1 MGAQAARTWATLWH
15 FGACEQ
21 DTAFRAHLR
30 STMHTTLRWNGGIGV
45 ALSTIYV
52 LFVGLFQ
59 IRLPLGGLDA
69 LPPTPVLCV
78 GTGLVGL
85 ALSTGALLAAR
96 AQCSISEGRLL
107 VFFSVC
113 AVAIAGVP
121 HDLVTG
127 RIHTGRMVP
136 LYLAAVLAVPWQAWH
151 SFGLGLLLLVV
162 VSATGTLGPSLFPEA
177 AESVPLAS
185 PLAEIGACTALLS
198 SFAGLALAYRHDQF
212 QARQSTQEALR
223 TSRSLLRRT
232 EDMAKVGGWEY
243 DVSSGRMAWT
253 EALYRLLGV
262 PLSFTPDL
270 SATVQFYAPGA
281 RPVFRSALT
290 RCLNEGRPFRL
301 ELPLVTEQGTRR
313 WVRTRGEAHVEDG
326 STIRVTGMVHDI
338 TRRKQVEQELQQS
351 EQRLRRAQ
359 RIARLGHWE
368 RDLETGALLCSPE
381 LRRIFGWP
389 EDAAISYS
397 RFYQS
402 IHPEDRDDVRAARR
416 AALSTSAAL
425 NVEYRLRRGEEERIV
440 HERGEVVSTDGHP
453 DRLSGTVLDI
463 TERKQMEQRLR
474 ESRMALSEA
483 QKIADTGHIW
493 LDLHNNTVE
502 LTEESS
508 RLLGMD
514 AAQSHDVNDLL
525 GQVHPQDR
533 KQVRHAFARM
543 QHEPV
548 HELEY
553 RIRGADGAVRWVRE
567 RGRPLKDEA
576 GRTKQIFGVLTDV
589 TELKRRAHEREERES
604 KVEALYAA
612 SSRLLRATSREDVAA
627 LIEELILD
635 TLGSP
640 ITSVHLTDD
649 GRLSP
654 IRVSPRMQELLPSRL
669 APSVDAQTPSA
680 SALRSGDTQIIED
693 LSAVDTA
700 VDYGPIRTWMC
711 IPLGRHGVIS
721 VGDRRPDAIASFDRR
736 ILEILAGNA
745 TAVIDRL
752 GREQELLRAKETAEK
767 ASELKSTFLAN
778 MSHEIRTP
786 LTSIIG
792 FAEAIGKQLPQP
804 ATDGPDQDVSRFA
817 SLIEESGRRLL
828 DTLNSVLDY
837 SKLEAGAM
845 HLSVDALDVG
855 PVTRTIT
862 DLYQSRAEDKGIDLH
877 LEIAGSLPPAVA
889 DAEAF
894 RRVLRNLL
902 NNAIK
907 FAEAGDEVT
916 VRVSAVEEWVEV
928 EVEDTGIGIDAEFLP
943 RLFEAFTQES
953 TGNRRAYEGS
963 GLGLAV
969 AKRLITLMDGTI
981 DVDTEKDVGT
991 RVTVRLPQRHAAE
1004 DA

>member
-1 MGAQAARTWATLWH
+1 MGAQAARAWATLWNS
-15 FGACEQ
+15 GAYQQ

-30 STMHTTLRWNGGIGV
+30 STMHTTLWSCGGIGV
-45 ALSTIYV
+45 AISALYL

-59 IRLPLGGLDA
+59 APFSLGGLDA
-69 LPPTPVLCV
+69 LSPTPVLRV
-78 GTGLVGL
+78 GTGLLTL

-107 VFFSVC
+107 VFLSVC
-113 AVAIAGVP
+113 AVSIAGVP
-121 HDLVTG
+121 HDLATG

-151 SFGLGLLLLVV
+151 SFGLGLLLLVI
-162 VSATGTLGPSLFPEA
+162 VSATGTLGPHLFPEA
-177 AESVPLAS
+177 AESVSLAG
-185 PLAEIGACTALLS
+185 PLAEVGACTALLT
-198 SFAGLALAYRHDQF
+198 SFAGLALTYRHDQF
-212 QARQSTQEALR
+212 QARRSTREALR

-243 DVSSGRMAWT
+243 DVSTGRMAWT
-253 EALYRLLGV
+253 EALYRLFGV

-270 SATVQFYAPGA
+270 SATVQLYAPGA
-281 RPVFRSALT
+281 RPVFRTALT
-290 RCLNEGRPFRL
+290 RCLEEGRPFRL
-301 ELPLVTEQGTRR
+301 ELPLVTKQGTRR
-313 WVRTRGEAHVEDG
+313 WVHTRGEAHVEDG
-326 STIRVTGMVHDI
+326 STIRITGMVHDI

-359 RIARLGHWE
+359 RIAHLGHWE
-368 RDLETGALLCSPE
+368 RDLETGTLLCSPE

-389 EDAAISYS
+389 EDAAIPYS

-416 AALSTSAAL
+416 AALD
-425 NVEYRLRRGEEERIV
+425 VEYRVQRGEEERIV

-463 TERKQMEQRLR
+463 TERKRMEQRLR

-493 LDLHNNTVE
+493 LDLRNNTVE

-514 AAQSHDVNDLL
+514 AAQSHDVGDLL
-525 GQVHPQDR
+525 GQVHPEDR
-533 KQVRHAFARM
+533 EQVRHAFARM

-553 RIRGADGAVRWVRE
+553 RICGADGAVRWVRE
-567 RGRPLKDEA
+567 RGRPLKDES
-576 GRTKQIFGVLTDV
+576 GRTEQIFGVLTDV
-589 TELKRRAHEREERES
+589 TELKRRAHEREEREA

-627 LIEELILD
+627 RIEELILD

-654 IRVSPRMQELLPSRL
+654 IRVSPRMQELLPDRL
-669 APSVDAQTPSA
+669 APPVDAQIPSA

-693 LSAVDTA
+693 LSVVDTA

-711 IPLGRHGVIS
+711 IPLGRHGVIT
-721 VGDRRPDAIASFDRR
+721 VGDLRPEAIAPFDRR

-792 FAEAIGKQLPQP
+792 FAEAIGKQIPQP

-845 HLSVDALDVG
+845 RLSVDALDVG
-855 PVTRTIT
+855 PVTRTTT
-862 DLYQSRAEDKGIDLH
+862 DLYQSRAEDEGVDLR
-877 LEIAGSLPPAVA
+877 LEIADSLPPAVA

-907 FAEAGDEVT
+907 FSEAGDEVT
-916 VRVSAVEEWVEV
+916 VRVSAVEEWIEV
-928 EVEDTGIGIDAEFLP
+928 TVEDTGIGIDAEFLP

-981 DVDTEKDVGT
+981 DVDTEKGVGT
-991 RVTVRLPQRHAAE
+991 RVTVRLPQGNAAE
-1004 DA
+1004 HA